1 MHPAFA
7 PPRMHWAYI
16 MMTLTSD
23 KTLVGQVPLVSSHS
37 DVGKLFGPNESA
49 ARAASAQAFIANI
62 NVNELGAER
71 SVHFVENYYEAA
83 EEAQERRWVSEAG
96 ALECLAA
103 AARVAQRREQ
113 QAEELGGISEMAT
126 AFLGVTGLAL
136 MGLTARKSIRAKA
149 VSLLGR
155 FKRVRK

>member
-62 NVNELGAER
+62 NVNEHL
-71 SVHFVENYYEAA
+71 F
-83 EEAQERRWVSEAG
+83 QWVD
-96 ALECLAA
+96 
-103 AARVAQRREQ
+103 QF
-113 QAEELGGISEMAT
+113 M
-126 AFLGVTGLAL
+126 
-136 MGLTARKSIRAKA
+136 KS
-149 VSLLGR
+149 
-155 FKRVRK
+155 FNPE